1 MTKIVIKSFQT
12 CCFNIKITA
21 SHAEMK
27 PDRTGIYTKIQV
39 STGDFFYIV

>member
-1 MTKIVIKSFQT
+1 MTEPWLRDF
-12 CCFNIKITA
+12 A